1 LEKAP
6 GDEVVRLC
14 AARIRTEEG
23 QVKESVD
30 TKKPI
35 GIEVEYEILQPGHVF
50 IVYFHVLNQEGIEA
64 FTPFDNDPSWKGQGR
79 STGRYIST
87 AWIPGRFLAEGM
99 YYIGIGIATLHP
111 TVPRIRVKDAI
122 AFQAIEVIDDDSAID
137 DYHGKFNGGVVR
149 PFLKWETKFVPQVI
163 CWSEG

>member
-1 LEKAP
+1 
-6 GDEVVRLC
+6 
-14 AARIRTEEG
+14 
-23 QVKESVD
+23 
-30 TKKPI
+30 
-35 GIEVEYEILQPGHVF
+35 
-50 IVYFHVLNQEGIEA
+50 
-64 FTPFDNDPSWKGQGR
+64 
-79 STGRYIST
+79 
-87 AWIPGRFLAEGM
+87 M